1 MLRRIWRTTPGLIAI
16 TALGFALAT
25 AAIGAVAYEITH
37 EALEEQLDHRIAAE
51 TSGLLAEA
59 EGGGL
64 PALAAA
70 IVRRNAAR
78 STASPEYLLVDDG
91 GTKLAGSVN
100 AMVPG
105 KTGFEEF
112 FHYRLP
118 SGDGRIGQ
126 SLTTVVPGGVL
137 VVAANR
143 ADLDQIDRT
152 MGLLFAGALTV
163 IALAGAAMALLLGW
177 TIRHRLNR
185 IDTTAQAIIAG
196 DLARRI
202 PRDGSDSEFDRLS
215 GTLNRMLDR
224 IETLMDNLRQV
235 SSDIAHDLRTPLT
248 RLHAS
253 LDSIAEATGDEA
265 RVAQIDRAR
274 AQMDDI
280 LAIFSALLRI
290 AEIEGMSDRLP
301 KERFDLS
308 ILIDQMVETYR
319 PDFDDGGRSLH
330 LVAPSGME
338 IVGDRRLISQALT
351 NLLDNCLRHTPT
363 GTAVTVS
370 VRDGEGLVRITVADD
385 GPGAPAAERPRL
397 FDRFARA
404 EFARSTAGH
413 GLGLSMVRAIAQA
426 HGGDARILDDWRG
439 FAVEIGIGATVH

>member
-59 EGGGL
+59 EGGGIT
-64 PALAAA
+64 ALANA
-70 IVRRNAAR
+70 IDRRDAAR
-78 STASPEYLLVDDG
+78 SIASPEYLLVDSAG
-91 GTKLAGSVN
+91 RVLAGSVR
-100 AMVPG
+100 ATVP
-105 KTGFEEF
+105 KTAGFEEF
-112 FHYRLP
+112 FHYRLA
-118 SGDGRIGQ
+118 SGDGRTGQ

-137 VVAANR
+137 VVAADR

-177 TIRHRLNR
+177 TIRLRLNR

-196 DLARRI
+196 DLTRRI

-224 IETLMDNLRQV
+224 IQTLMDNLRQV

-253 LDSIAEATGDEA
+253 LDSIADAADPEA
-265 RVAQIDRAR
+265 RLAQIERAR

-280 LAIFSALLRI
+280 LEIFSALLRI

-301 KERFDLS
+301 RERFDLS
-308 ILIDQMVETYR
+308 ALLDQMVETYR

-330 LVAPSGME
+330 LVAPPGVE
-338 IVGDRRLISQALT
+338 VVGDRRLISQALT
-351 NLLDNCLRHTPT
+351 NLLDNCLRHTPP

-370 VRDGEGLVRITVADD
+370 VRDRGGLVRVTVADD
-385 GPGAPAAERPRL
+385 GPGVPAAERPRL

-404 EFARSTAGH
+404 ELARSTAGH

-426 HGGDARILDDWRG
+426 HGGDARIADDLRG
-439 FAVEIGIGATVH
+439 FAVEIGISTAPH